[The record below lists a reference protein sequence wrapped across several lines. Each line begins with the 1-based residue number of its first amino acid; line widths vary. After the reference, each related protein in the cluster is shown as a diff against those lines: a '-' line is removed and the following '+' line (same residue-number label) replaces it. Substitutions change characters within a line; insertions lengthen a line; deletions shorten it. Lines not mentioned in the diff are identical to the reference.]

1 MKTFYFPN
9 DEYADMIFGN
19 GEPICFDRTELD
31 SLCAEWGEEVR
42 DQVHEASL
50 AEIDRYGT
58 YEHEE
63 EKRKL

>member
-9 DEYADMIFGN
+9 DGCHDAIFGD
-19 GEPICFDRTELD
+19 GDPICFDRTELD
-31 SLCAEWGEEVR
+31 RLCAEWGEEIR
-42 DQVHEASL
+42 EQVHEASL

-63 EKRKL
+63 GK